1 MPSPEGGA
9 FSRNLANAI
18 LNAPSFSIRGGT
30 REILKGI
37 IARELGVR

>member
-1 MPSPEGGA
+1 L
-9 FSRNLANAI
+9 SRNLANAI
-18 LNAPSFSIRGGT
+18 LNTPAFTIRGGP